1 MSRSGERGVAILE
14 SAVILLAFFVVV
26 LGIMEAGR
34 FLSIQQTLNNAAR
47 EGARLAVL
55 PLTGTNDL
63 PTDTQIQNRVQAFL
77 DSNGIQSASVN
88 ITRNVAAGGDVF
100 TLVQTS
106 TTYEVLS
113 IAMFSDLE
121 IALSGNARMR
131 NETSP

>member
-14 SAVILLAFFVVV
+14 SAVILLAFFVIV

-63 PTDTQIQNRVQAFL
+63 PSDTQIENRVQAFL
-77 DSNGIQSASVN
+77 DSNGIQSASISV
-88 ITRNVAAGGDVF
+88 TRNVAAGGDVF

-113 IAMFSDLE
+113 ISMFSNLE
-121 IALSGNARMR
+121 IPLSGNARMR